1 LFYFALILICI
12 ASVLIDQI
20 IKYLVVANIA
30 LGAQVPLIPGIVH
43 LTYVRNTGAAFSIL
57 EGQRVFFLILTA
69 AFLVLMVL
77 CVIKKW
83 LPKPYLWILS
93 VITGGAV
100 GNVIDRYLYG
110 YVTDMFEVEF
120 MNFAVFNFADICITC
135 GAVVLAVYAIFFDKS
150 DFLRDEKKSAKAA
163 AAESGE
169 KSE

>member
-1 LFYFALILICI
+1 MFYAALILICA

-20 IKYLVVANIA
+20 IKYLVVAGIP
-30 LGAQVPLIPGIVH
+30 LGGYAPLIPGVVH
-43 LTYVRNTGAAFSIL
+43 LTYVRNTGAAFSML
-57 EGQRVFFLILTA
+57 EGQRIFFLILTA

-83 LPKPYLWILS
+83 LPRPYLWILA

-100 GNVIDRYLYG
+100 GNVIDRFLYG

-135 GAVVLAVYAIFFDKS
+135 GAVVLAVYAIFFDRS
-150 DFLRDEKKSAKAA
+150 DFLRDDKKKQNTAGER
-163 AAESGE
+163 AE
-169 KSE
+169 